1 MQKWGG
7 LGKRVVGASENRARR
22 GQERVGSR
30 IYKRKAKA
38 EIEKL

>member
-1 MQKWGG
+1 MQKWGAG
-7 LGKRVVGASENRARR
+7 EEGGWSLGEQGRR